1 MKKRN
6 KLSLLLVL
14 VLILSGCQLA
24 REEEQVSKG
33 RFIGV
38 YLRTDRMG
46 HLAEEDLP
54 QVVYDEKTETYEVK
68 EEKEEKGYFFFS
80 PSVTKKDGERYQEQV
95 TSGHLSDMNITVSV
109 GEGGGTA
116 QDVEAVLYFTEKNQI
131 FYPYRIRQDENG
143 EVFMQR
149 SDAMGYQV
157 DHLSA
162 LMLSEDASYDEIQN
176 IEEYQMKF
184 KVSFLYKAAPEVVRI
199 FEMGK
204 DHAIRK
210 ETVLPAS
217 LSLEEYKPEKE
228 TAYLLI
234 EYESSLEGEDSIERL
249 LVSKEEES
257 FPLYEKADG
266 VLLKKLVPTLWE
278 E

>member
-1 MKKRN
+1 MKHKF
-6 KLSLLLVL
+6 LIGGLLLGVMM
-14 VLILSGCQLA
+14 ITGCQLA
-24 REEEQVSKG
+24 KEEEQVSKG

-54 QVVYDEKTETYEVK
+54 QVVYDEETETYEV
-68 EEKEEKGYFFFS
+68 KEEKGYFFFS

-149 SDAMGYQV
+149 SDDMGYQV

-162 LMLSEDASYDEIQN
+162 LMLSEDASYNEIQN
-176 IEEYQMKF
+176 IEGYQMKF
-184 KVSFLYKAAPEVVRI
+184 KVSFLYKAAPETVRI

-217 LSLEEYKPEKE
+217 LNLEEYKPEKE

>member
-1 MKKRN
+1 M
-6 KLSLLLVL
+6 
-14 VLILSGCQLA
+14 
-24 REEEQVSKG
+24 
-33 RFIGV
+33 
-38 YLRTDRMG
+38 
-46 HLAEEDLP
+46 
-54 QVVYDEKTETYEVK
+54 VYDEETETYEV
-68 EEKEEKGYFFFS
+68 KEEKGYFFFS

-149 SDAMGYQV
+149 SDDMGYQV
-157 DHLSA
+157 DHISA
-162 LMLSEDASYDEIQN
+162 LMLSEDDSYDEIGN
-176 IEEYQMKF
+176 NEGYQMKF

-210 ETVLPAS
+210 ETVLPFS
-217 LSLEEYKPEKE
+217 ENLEEYRPEKD
-228 TAYLLI
+228 TAYLLL
-234 EYESSLEGEDSIERL
+234 EYESSLEGEESIDRL
-249 LVSKEEES
+249 LVSKEEAS
-257 FPLYEKADG
+257 FPLYEEAEG
-266 VLLKKLVPTLWE
+266 VLLKKLVPILWE

>member
-1 MKKRN
+1 MKRRF
-6 KLSLLLVL
+6 LIGGLLLGMMMVT
-14 VLILSGCQLA
+14 GCQLA
-24 REEEQVSKG
+24 KEEEQVSKG

-38 YLRTDRMG
+38 YLRTGRMG
-46 HLAEEDLP
+46 QLEEEDLP
-54 QVVYDEKTETYEVK
+54 EVVYDEETETYEV
-68 EEKEEKGYFFFS
+68 KEEKGYFFFS

-149 SDAMGYQV
+149 SDDMGYQV
-157 DHLSA
+157 DHISA
-162 LMLSEDASYDEIQN
+162 LMLSEDNSYDEIGN
-176 IEEYQMKF
+176 NEGYQMKF

-210 ETVLPAS
+210 ETVLPFS
-217 LSLEEYKPEKE
+217 ENLEEYRPEKD
-228 TAYLLI
+228 TAYLLL
-234 EYESSLEGEDSIERL
+234 EYESSLEGEESIDRL
-249 LVSKEEES
+249 LVSKEEAS
-257 FPLYEKADG
+257 FPLYEEAEG
-266 VLLKKLVPTLWE
+266 VLLKKLVPILWE

>member
-1 MKKRN
+1 MKRRF
-6 KLSLLLVL
+6 LIGGLLLGMMMVT
-14 VLILSGCQLA
+14 GCQLA
-24 REEEQVSKG
+24 KEEEQVSKG

-54 QVVYDEKTETYEVK
+54 EVVYDEETETYEV
-68 EEKEEKGYFFFS
+68 KEEKGYFFFS
-80 PSVTKKDGERYQEQV
+80 PSVTKKDGESYQEQV

-149 SDAMGYQV
+149 SDDMGYQV
-157 DHLSA
+157 DHISA
-162 LMLSEDASYDEIQN
+162 LMLSEDDSYDEIGN
-176 IEEYQMKF
+176 NEGYQMKF

-210 ETVLPAS
+210 ETVLPFS
-217 LSLEEYKPEKE
+217 ENLEEYRPEKD
-228 TAYLLI
+228 TAYLLL
-234 EYESSLEGEDSIERL
+234 EYESSLEGEESIERL
-249 LVSKEEES
+249 LVSKEEAS
-257 FPLYEKADG
+257 FPLYEEAEG
-266 VLLKKLVPTLWE
+266 VLLKKLVPILWE

>member
-1 MKKRN
+1 MKRRF
-6 KLSLLLVL
+6 LIGGLLLGMMMVT
-14 VLILSGCQLA
+14 GCQLA
-24 REEEQVSKG
+24 KEEEQVSKG

-46 HLAEEDLP
+46 QLEEEDLP
-54 QVVYDEKTETYEVK
+54 EVVYDEETETYEV
-68 EEKEEKGYFFFS
+68 KEEKGYFFFS

-149 SDAMGYQV
+149 SDDMGYQV
-157 DHLSA
+157 DHISA
-162 LMLSEDASYDEIQN
+162 LMLSEDDSYDEIGN
-176 IEEYQMKF
+176 NEGYQMKF

-210 ETVLPAS
+210 ETVLPFS
-217 LSLEEYKPEKE
+217 ENLEEYRPEKD
-228 TAYLLI
+228 TAYLLL
-234 EYESSLEGEDSIERL
+234 EYESSLEGEESIDRL
-249 LVSKEEES
+249 LVSKEEAS
-257 FPLYEKADG
+257 FPLYEEAEG
-266 VLLKKLVPTLWE
+266 VLLKKLVPILWE

>member
-1 MKKRN
+1 MKRRF
-6 KLSLLLVL
+6 LIGGLLLGIMMVT
-14 VLILSGCQLA
+14 GCQLA
-24 REEEQVSKG
+24 KEEEQVSKG

-54 QVVYDEKTETYEVK
+54 EVVYDEETETYEV
-68 EEKEEKGYFFFS
+68 KEEKGYFFFS

-131 FYPYRIRQDENG
+131 FYPYRIRQDESG
-143 EVFMQR
+143 QVFMQR
-149 SDAMGYQV
+149 SDDMGYQV

-162 LMLSEDASYDEIQN
+162 LMLSEDDSYDEIGN
-176 IEEYQMKF
+176 NEGYQMKF

-210 ETVLPAS
+210 ETVLPFS
-217 LSLEEYKPEKE
+217 ENLEEFRPEKD
-228 TAYLLI
+228 TAYLLL
-234 EYESSLEGEDSIERL
+234 EYESSLEGEESIDRL
-249 LVSKEEES
+249 LVSKEEAS
-257 FPLYEKADG
+257 FPLYEEAEG
-266 VLLKKLVPTLWE
+266 VLLKKLVPILWE

>member
-1 MKKRN
+1 MKHKF
-6 KLSLLLVL
+6 LIGGLLLGVMM
-14 VLILSGCQLA
+14 ITGCQLA
-24 REEEQVSKG
+24 KEEEQVSKG

-46 HLAEEDLP
+46 QLEEEDLP
-54 QVVYDEKTETYEVK
+54 EVVYDEETETYEV
-68 EEKEEKGYFFFS
+68 KEEKGYFFFS

-149 SDAMGYQV
+149 SDDMGYQV

-162 LMLSEDASYDEIQN
+162 LMLSEDDSYDEIGN
-176 IEEYQMKF
+176 NEGYQMKF

-210 ETVLPAS
+210 ETVLPFS
-217 LSLEEYKPEKE
+217 ENLEEYRPDKD
-228 TAYLLI
+228 TAYLLL
-234 EYESSLEGEDSIERL
+234 EYESSLEGEESIDRL
-249 LVSKEEES
+249 LVSKEEAS
-257 FPLYEKADG
+257 FPLYEEAEG
-266 VLLKKLVPTLWE
+266 VLLKKLVPILWE

>member
-1 MKKRN
+1 MKNLYKITA
-6 KLSLLLVL
+6 LLLGML
-14 VLILSGCQLA
+14 FMLTGCQLA
-24 REEEQVSKG
+24 KEETQVSKG

-46 HLAEEDLP
+46 QLEEEDLP
-54 QVVYDEKTETYEVK
+54 EVVYDEETETYEV
-68 EEKEEKGYFFFS
+68 KEEKGYFFFS

-149 SDAMGYQV
+149 SDDMGYQV
-157 DHLSA
+157 DHISA
-162 LMLSEDASYDEIQN
+162 LMLSEDDSYDEIGN
-176 IEEYQMKF
+176 NEGYQMKF

-210 ETVLPAS
+210 ETVLPFS
-217 LSLEEYKPEKE
+217 ENLEEYRPEKD
-228 TAYLLI
+228 TAYLLL
-234 EYESSLEGEDSIERL
+234 EYESSLEGEESIDRL
-249 LVSKEEES
+249 LVSKEEAS
-257 FPLYEKADG
+257 FPLYEEAEG
-266 VLLKKLVPTLWE
+266 VLLKKLVPILWE

>member
-24 REEEQVSKG
+24 REEEQVSQG
-33 RFIGV
+33 RFIGI
-38 YLRTDRMG
+38 YLRSDRMG
-46 HLAEEDLP
+46 LLEAHEVPE
-54 QVVYDEKTETYEVK
+54 VIYDEETETYDVK
-68 EEKEEKGYFFFS
+68 DEKGYFYFS
-80 PSVTKKDGERYQEQV
+80 PTVIKKDGESYMEQV
-95 TSGHLSDMNITVSV
+95 SSGHLSDIRSTVSV
-109 GEGGGTA
+109 GEAGGTA
-116 QDVEAVLYFTEKNQI
+116 ADVETVLYFTEKNQI

-143 EVFMQR
+143 KVFMER

-162 LMLSEDASYDEIQN
+162 LMLSEDASYNEIQN
-176 IEEYQMKF
+176 IEGYQMKF

-210 ETVLPAS
+210 KTVLQAS
-217 LSLEEYKPEKE
+217 MRPEEYRPEE
-228 TAYLLI
+228 NTAYLLL
-234 EYESSLEGEDSIERL
+234 EYESSLEGEESIDRL
-249 LVSKEEES
+249 LVSKEEAS
-257 FPLYEKADG
+257 FPLYEEADG
-266 VLLKKLVPTLWE
+266 VLLKKLVPILWKE
-278 E
+278 

>member
-1 MKKRN
+1 MKHKF
-6 KLSLLLVL
+6 LIGVLLLGVMM
-14 VLILSGCQLA
+14 ITGCQLA
-24 REEEQVSKG
+24 KEEEQVSKG

-54 QVVYDEKTETYEVK
+54 QVVYDEETETYEVK
-68 EEKEEKGYFFFS
+68 EEKGYFYFS
-80 PSVTKKDGERYQEQV
+80 PTVIKKDGESYMEQV
-95 TSGHLSDMNITVSV
+95 SSGHLSDIRTTVSV
-109 GEGGGTA
+109 GEAGGTA
-116 QDVEAVLYFTEKNQI
+116 ADVETVLYFTEKNQI

-143 EVFMQR
+143 KVFMER

-162 LMLSEDASYDEIQN
+162 LMLSEDASYNEIQN
-176 IEEYQMKF
+176 IEGYQMKF
-184 KVSFLYKAAPEVVRI
+184 KVSFEYKEAPETVRI

-249 LVSKEEES
+249 LVSKEEAS
-257 FPLYEKADG
+257 FPLYEEADG
-266 VLLKKLVPTLWE
+266 VLLKKLVPILWKE
-278 E
+278 

>member
-1 MKKRN
+1 MKNLYKITA
-6 KLSLLLVL
+6 LLLGML
-14 VLILSGCQLA
+14 FMLTGCQLA
-24 REEEQVSKG
+24 KEETQVSKG

-46 HLAEEDLP
+46 QLEEEDLP
-54 QVVYDEKTETYEVK
+54 EVVYDEETETYEV
-68 EEKEEKGYFFFS
+68 KEEKGYFFFS

-149 SDAMGYQV
+149 SDDMGYQV
-157 DHLSA
+157 DHISA
-162 LMLSEDASYDEIQN
+162 LMLSEDDSYDEIGN
-176 IEEYQMKF
+176 NEGYQMKF

-210 ETVLPAS
+210 KTVLQAS
-217 LSLEEYKPEKE
+217 MRPEEYRPEE
-228 TAYLLI
+228 NTAYLLL
-234 EYESSLEGEDSIERL
+234 EYESSLEGEESIDRL
-249 LVSKEEES
+249 LVSKEEAS
-257 FPLYEKADG
+257 FPLYEEAEG
-266 VLLKKLVPTLWE
+266 VLLKKLVPILWE

>member
-1 MKKRN
+1 MKHKF
-6 KLSLLLVL
+6 LIGGLLLGVMM
-14 VLILSGCQLA
+14 ITGCQLA
-24 REEEQVSKG
+24 KEEEQVSEG

-54 QVVYDEKTETYEVK
+54 QVVYDEETETYEV
-68 EEKEEKGYFFFS
+68 KEEKGYFFFS

-149 SDAMGYQV
+149 SDDMGYQV
-157 DHLSA
+157 DHISA
-162 LMLSEDASYDEIQN
+162 LMLSEDDSYDEIGN
-176 IEEYQMKF
+176 NEGYQMKF
-184 KVSFLYKAAPEVVRI
+184 KVSFEYKAASEVVRI

-210 ETVLPAS
+210 ETVLQAS
-217 LSLEEYKPEKE
+217 ERLEEYRPDQD
-228 TAYLLI
+228 TAYLLL
-234 EYESSLEGEDSIERL
+234 EYEASLEGEDLIERL

-257 FPLYEKADG
+257 FPLYEETDG
-266 VLLKKLVPTLWE
+266 VLLKKLVPIIWQE
-278 E
+278 Q

>member
-1 MKKRN
+1 
-6 KLSLLLVL
+6 
-14 VLILSGCQLA
+14 
-24 REEEQVSKG
+24 
-33 RFIGV
+33 
-38 YLRTDRMG
+38 
-46 HLAEEDLP
+46 
-54 QVVYDEKTETYEVK
+54 
-68 EEKEEKGYFFFS
+68 
-80 PSVTKKDGERYQEQV
+80 
-95 TSGHLSDMNITVSV
+95 
-109 GEGGGTA
+109 
-116 QDVEAVLYFTEKNQI
+116 
-131 FYPYRIRQDENG
+131 
-143 EVFMQR
+143 
-149 SDAMGYQV
+149 
-157 DHLSA
+157 
-162 LMLSEDASYDEIQN
+162 
-176 IEEYQMKF
+176 MKF
-184 KVSFLYKAAPEVVRI
+184 KVSFEYKEAPETVRI

>member
-1 MKKRN
+1 MKHKF
-6 KLSLLLVL
+6 LIGGLLLGVMM
-14 VLILSGCQLA
+14 ITGCQLA
-24 REEEQVSKG
+24 KEEEQVSKG

-54 QVVYDEKTETYEVK
+54 QVVYDEETETYEV
-68 EEKEEKGYFFFS
+68 KEEKGYFFFS

-157 DHLSA
+157 DHISA
-162 LMLSEDASYDEIQN
+162 LMLSEDDSYDEIGN
-176 IEEYQMKF
+176 NEGYQMKF
-184 KVSFLYKAAPEVVRI
+184 KVSFEYKEAPETVRI

-249 LVSKEEES
+249 LVSKEEAS
-257 FPLYEKADG
+257 FPLYEEADG
-266 VLLKKLVPTLWE
+266 VLLKKLVPILWKE
-278 E
+278 

>member
-1 MKKRN
+1 MKHKF
-6 KLSLLLVL
+6 LIGGLLLGVMM
-14 VLILSGCQLA
+14 ITGCQLA
-24 REEEQVSKG
+24 KEEEQVSKG

-46 HLAEEDLP
+46 HPAEEDLP
-54 QVVYDEKTETYEVK
+54 QVVYDEETETYEV
-68 EEKEEKGYFFFS
+68 KEEKGYFFFS

-149 SDAMGYQV
+149 SDDMGYQV

-162 LMLSEDASYDEIQN
+162 LMLSEDDSYDEIGN
-176 IEEYQMKF
+176 NEGYQMKF

-210 ETVLPAS
+210 KTVLQAS
-217 LSLEEYKPEKE
+217 MRPEEYRPEE
-228 TAYLLI
+228 NTAYLLL
-234 EYESSLEGEDSIERL
+234 EYESSLEGEESIDRL
-249 LVSKEEES
+249 LVSKEEAS
-257 FPLYEKADG
+257 FPLYEEADG
-266 VLLKKLVPTLWE
+266 VLLKKLVPILWKE
-278 E
+278 

>member
-1 MKKRN
+1 MKRRF
-6 KLSLLLVL
+6 LIGGLLLG
-14 VLILSGCQLA
+14 IMMITGCQLA
-24 REEEQVSKG
+24 KEEEQVSKG

-54 QVVYDEKTETYEVK
+54 AVVYDEETETYEV
-68 EEKEEKGYFFFS
+68 KEEKGYFFFS
-80 PSVTKKDGERYQEQV
+80 PSVTKKDGESYQEQV
-95 TSGHLSDMNITVSV
+95 TSGHLSDMNITASV

-116 QDVEAVLYFTEKNQI
+116 LDVEAVLYFTEKNQI

-149 SDAMGYQV
+149 SDDMGYQV

-162 LMLSEDASYDEIQN
+162 VMLSEDASYDEIGN
-176 IEEYQMKF
+176 NEGYQMKF
-184 KVSFLYKAAPEVVRI
+184 KVSFLYKAAPETVRI

-204 DHAIRK
+204 DHTIRK
-210 ETVLPAS
+210 ETVIPS
-217 LSLEEYKPEKE
+217 SENLEEYRPEKD
-228 TAYLLI
+228 TAYLLL
-234 EYESSLEGEDSIERL
+234 EYETSSEGEDSIERL

-257 FPLYEKADG
+257 FPLYEEADG
-266 VLLKKLVPTLWE
+266 VLLKKLVPILWE